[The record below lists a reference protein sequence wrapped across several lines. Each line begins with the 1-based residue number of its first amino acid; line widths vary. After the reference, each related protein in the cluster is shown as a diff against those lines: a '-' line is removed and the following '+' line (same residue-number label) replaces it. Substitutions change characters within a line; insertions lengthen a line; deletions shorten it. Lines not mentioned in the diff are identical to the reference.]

1 MTDLSRS
8 VKTNFQLTYV
18 CSWAYLETW
27 LWSLWMAVTAS
38 KTLWPTMS
46 WHTPFPGPRSKRQ
59 MATPN
64 LYVMAPVLPAT
75 CAPSHS
81 AYNGYSIV
89 TWNVTAISSA
99 ICALSVARASTTPLT
114 WSGTHELTQVRT
126 KTRTESLVTTISFDT
141 TVWSYINSS
150 GLV

>member
-1 MTDLSRS
+1 MTDHSRS

-59 MATPN
+59 MVTPN

-75 CAPSHS
+75 CALSHS
-81 AYNGYSIV
+81 AYNGYSTV